1 MRLLENLLL
10 LRQELLCLLLNV
22 PSEETV
28 TQNPLRPQCQENI
41 GAIIIRIFVWGTG
54 ALGD

>member
-1 MRLLENLLL
+1 MRLLETLLL
-10 LRQELLCLLLNV
+10 LRQELLCLLLSV

-41 GAIIIRIFVWGTG
+41 GAIIIRIFVWGTR